1 MLYFHYMEVI
11 HPGEKLHIIER
22 KHFEFDPMRHFVGE
36 VLSISHNVIRLQGRV
51 WVFDLSKGT
60 FIRKQELRERVMI
73 LGERQIINIIPAW
86 VVIDDIVYEQ
96 KDEKTL
102 IVTDNINYSLNI
114 SEFAKSH

>member
-1 MLYFHYMEVI
+1 MEVI
-11 HPGEKLHIIER
+11 QPGEKVHIIER

-36 VLSISHNVIRLQGRV
+36 VLSISHNVIRLQGRG

-73 LGERQIINIIPAW
+73 LGERQIINIIK
-86 VVIDDIVYEQ
+86 IDDIVYEQ